1 MRSLL
6 LIANPAAGGGRVPK
20 LLPSVR
26 RRLDALGVSHRTAL
40 TSSLDDATEFTNDAL
55 DRGEIPVAF
64 SGDGVAGVVAR
75 AASYRDAAV
84 FGVLPGGTGNDFCG
98 HMGISQDAVEACDV
112 LANGSEHAIDLGEA
126 NGVRFLGIASFGYD
140 SLANESANAA
150 PRFLGSGVYIWGA
163 VSAIVRWRQAN
174 FTVVADGVEKNFE
187 GWSVLCANTSR
198 YGGGMLIAPDAAID
212 DGQFDVICTLKSSR
226 LRFIRM
232 FPKVF
237 KGTHIGDPNLDVS
250 RASEVAVSADRN
262 FTIYADGDPLTELP
276 ALIKIVPNAVKVLIP
291 A

>member
-1 MRSLL
+1 M
-6 LIANPAAGGGRVPK
+6 
-20 LLPSVR
+20 LPSVR
-26 RRLDALGVSHRTAL
+26 RRLDALGVPHRTAF
-40 TSSLDDATEFTNDAL
+40 TTSLDDAVTFTEEAL
-55 DRGEIPVAF
+55 DRGEVPVAF

-75 AASYRDAAV
+75 AASYRDGAV

-98 HMGISQDAVEACDV
+98 HVGISQDAVEACDV
-112 LANGSEHAIDLGEA
+112 LAHGVEQAIDLGEA

-163 VSAIVRWRQAN
+163 VSAVIRWKPAR
-174 FTVVADGVEKNFE
+174 FTVVADNEEKSFD

-198 YGGGMLIAPDAAID
+198 YGGGMLIAPNARID
-212 DGQFDVICTLKSSR
+212 DGEFDLICTLKTSR

-232 FPKVF
+232 LPKVF
-237 KGTHIGDPNLDVS
+237 KGTHIGDPNLVVS
-250 RASEVAVSADRN
+250 RASKVAVSADRP

-276 ALIKIVPNAVKVLIP
+276 AVIAVVPRAVKVLIP

>member
-1 MRSLL
+1 MTSIL
-6 LIANPAAGGGRVPK
+6 LIANPSAGGGRVPK

-26 RRLDALGVSHRTAL
+26 RKLDSLGIEHRTGL
-40 TSSLDDATEFTNDAL
+40 TSSLADAVTLTEQAL

-75 AASYRDAAV
+75 TASYHEGAV

-98 HMGISQDAVEACDV
+98 HVGIPSDAVEACEV
-112 LANGSEHAIDLGEA
+112 IANGVATEIDLGEA
-126 NGVRFLGIASFGYD
+126 NGERFLGIASFGYD
-140 SLANESANAA
+140 SLANEAANSA
-150 PRFLGSGVYIWGA
+150 PRFLGRGVYVWGA
-163 VSAIVRWRQAN
+163 ISALIRWRPAR
-174 FTVVADGVEKNFE
+174 FTVVADGIEKNFE

-198 YGGGMLIAPDAAID
+198 YGGGMLIAPNASID
-212 DGQFDVICTLKSSR
+212 DGKFDLICTLKSSR

-237 KGTHIGDPNLDVS
+237 KGTHIGDANLDVS
-250 RASEVAVSADRN
+250 LASAVVVSADRP

-276 ALIKIVPNAVKVLIP
+276 AELRIIPLAVKVLLP
-291 A
+291 Q

>member
-1 MRSLL
+1 MTSIL
-6 LIANPAAGGGRVPK
+6 LIANPAAGGGRVPN

-26 RRLDALGVSHRTAL
+26 RKLDALGIQHRTGL
-40 TSSLDDATEFTNDAL
+40 TSSLDDAVRLTNEAL
-55 DRGEIPVAF
+55 DQGEIPVAF

-75 AASYRDAAV
+75 TASYRPESV

-98 HMGISQDAVEACDV
+98 HVGIPDDPIEACEV
-112 LANGSEHAIDLGEA
+112 LASGVPTTIDLGEA

-150 PRFLGSGVYIWGA
+150 PRWLGSGVYIWGA
-163 VSAIVRWRQAN
+163 ISAVIRWKPAH
-174 FTVVADGVEKNFE
+174 FTVTADGAEKSFD

-198 YGGGMLIAPDAAID
+198 YGGGMLIAPNASIEDH
-212 DGQFDVICTLKSSR
+212 QFDLICTLDSSR

-237 KGTHIGDPNLDVS
+237 KGTHIDDNNLDVS
-250 RASEVAVSADRN
+250 HAREVVVSADRP

-276 ALIKIVPNAVKVLIP
+276 AEIRIIPSAVKVLLP

>member
-1 MRSLL
+1 MTSIL

-26 RRLDALGVSHRTAL
+26 RKLDSLGIQHRTGL
-40 TSSLDDATEFTNDAL
+40 TSSLDDAVRLTNEAL
-55 DRGEIPVAF
+55 DQGEIPVAF

-75 AASYRDAAV
+75 TASYRPESV

-98 HMGISQDAVEACDV
+98 HVGIPDDAVEACEV
-112 LANGSEHAIDLGEA
+112 LASGVPTTIDLGEA

-150 PRFLGSGVYIWGA
+150 PRWLGSGVYIWGA
-163 VSAIVRWRQAN
+163 ISAVIRWRPAH
-174 FTVVADGVEKNFE
+174 FTVTADGAEKSFD

-198 YGGGMLIAPDAAID
+198 YGGGMLIAPNASIEDH
-212 DGQFDVICTLKSSR
+212 QFDLICTLDSSR

-237 KGTHIGDPNLDVS
+237 KGTHIDDDNLDVS
-250 RASEVAVSADRN
+250 HAREVLVSADRP

-276 ALIKIVPNAVKVLIP
+276 AEIRILPSAVKVLLP

>member
-1 MRSLL
+1 VTSIL

-26 RRLDALGVSHRTAL
+26 RKLDSLGIQHRTGL
-40 TSSLDDATEFTNDAL
+40 TSSLDDAVRLTNEAL

-75 AASYRDAAV
+75 TASYRPESV

-98 HMGISQDAVEACDV
+98 HVGIPDDAVEACEV
-112 LANGSEHAIDLGEA
+112 LANGVSTTIDLGEA

-150 PRFLGSGVYIWGA
+150 PRWLGSGVYIWGA
-163 VSAIVRWRQAN
+163 ISAVIRWKPAH
-174 FTVVADGVEKNFE
+174 FTVTADGAEKSFE

-198 YGGGMLIAPDAAID
+198 YGGGMLIAPNASIEDH
-212 DGQFDVICTLKSSR
+212 QFDLICTLDSSR

-237 KGTHIGDPNLDVS
+237 KGTHIDDDNLDVS
-250 RASEVAVSADRN
+250 HAREVIVSADRP

-276 ALIKIVPNAVKVLIP
+276 AEIRILPSAVKVLLP

>member
-1 MRSLL
+1 MTSIL

-26 RRLDALGVSHRTAL
+26 RKLDSLGIQHRTGL
-40 TSSLDDATEFTNDAL
+40 TSSLDDAVRLTNDAL
-55 DRGEIPVAF
+55 DRREIPVAF

-75 AASYRDAAV
+75 TASYRPESV

-98 HMGISQDAVEACDV
+98 HVGIPDDAVEACEV
-112 LANGSEHAIDLGEA
+112 LASGVPTTIDLGEA

-150 PRFLGSGVYIWGA
+150 PRWLGSGVYIWGA
-163 VSAIVRWRQAN
+163 ISAVIRWKPAH
-174 FTVVADGVEKNFE
+174 FTVTADGAEKSFD

-198 YGGGMLIAPDAAID
+198 YGGGMLIAPNASIEDH
-212 DGQFDVICTLKSSR
+212 QFDLICTLDSSR

-237 KGTHIGDPNLDVS
+237 KGTHIDDDNLDVS
-250 RASEVAVSADRN
+250 HAREVIVSADRP

-276 ALIKIVPNAVKVLIP
+276 AEIRILPSAVKVLLP

>member
-1 MRSLL
+1 VTSIL

-26 RRLDALGVSHRTAL
+26 RKLDSLGIQHRTGL
-40 TSSLDDATEFTNDAL
+40 TSSLDDAVRLTNEAL

-75 AASYRDAAV
+75 TASYRPESV

-98 HMGISQDAVEACDV
+98 HVGIPDDAVEACEV
-112 LANGSEHAIDLGEA
+112 LASGVPTTIDLGEA

-150 PRFLGSGVYIWGA
+150 PRWLGSGVYIWGA
-163 VSAIVRWRQAN
+163 ISAVIRWKLAH
-174 FTVVADGVEKNFE
+174 FTVTADGAEKSFD

-198 YGGGMLIAPDAAID
+198 YGGGMLIAPNASIEDH
-212 DGQFDVICTLKSSR
+212 QFDLICTLDSSR

-237 KGTHIGDPNLDVS
+237 KGTHIDDDNLDVS
-250 RASEVAVSADRN
+250 HAREVIVSADRP

-276 ALIKIVPNAVKVLIP
+276 AEIRILPSAVKVLLP

>member
-1 MRSLL
+1 MTSIL

-26 RRLDALGVSHRTAL
+26 RKLDSLGIQHRTGL
-40 TSSLDDATEFTNDAL
+40 TSSLDDAVRLTNEAL
-55 DRGEIPVAF
+55 DRREIPVAF

-75 AASYRDAAV
+75 TASYRPESV

-98 HMGISQDAVEACDV
+98 HVGIPDDAVEACEV
-112 LANGSEHAIDLGEA
+112 LASGVPTTIDLGEA

-150 PRFLGSGVYIWGA
+150 PRWLGSGVYIWGA
-163 VSAIVRWRQAN
+163 ISAVIRWKPAH
-174 FTVVADGVEKNFE
+174 FTVTADGAEKSFD

-198 YGGGMLIAPDAAID
+198 YGGGMLIAPNASIEDH
-212 DGQFDVICTLKSSR
+212 QFDLICTLDSSR

-237 KGTHIGDPNLDVS
+237 KGTHIDDDNLDVS
-250 RASEVAVSADRN
+250 HAREVIVSADRP

-276 ALIKIVPNAVKVLIP
+276 AEIRILPSAVKVLLP

>member
-1 MRSLL
+1 VTSIL

-20 LLPSVR
+20 LLPAVR
-26 RRLDALGVSHRTAL
+26 RKLDSLGIEHRTGL
-40 TSSLDDATEFTNDAL
+40 TARLEDAAKFTNEAL

-75 AASYRDAAV
+75 AASYREDAV

-98 HMGISQDAVEACDV
+98 HVGIPDDAVEACEV
-112 LANGSEHAIDLGEA
+112 LANGVPTTIDLGEA

-163 VSAIVRWRQAN
+163 ISAVIRWKMTT
-174 FTVVADGVEKNFE
+174 FTVLADGADKSFK
-187 GWSVLCANTSR
+187 GWSLLCANTSR
-198 YGGGMLIAPDAAID
+198 YGGGMLIAPNASITDH
-212 DGQFDVICTLKSSR
+212 QFDLICTLESSR

-237 KGTHIGDPNLDVS
+237 KGEHIDDDNLDVS
-250 RASEVAVSADRN
+250 HAREVIVSADRP

-276 ALIKIVPNAVKVLIP
+276 AEIRVVPDAVKVLLP

>member
-1 MRSLL
+1 VTSIL

-26 RRLDALGVSHRTAL
+26 RKLDSLGIEHRTAL
-40 TSSLDDATEFTNDAL
+40 TAKLEDAVDLTNEAL

-75 AASYRDAAV
+75 TASYREGSV

-98 HMGISQDAVEACDV
+98 HVGIPDDAVDACEV
-112 LANGSEHAIDLGEA
+112 LATGVPTAIDLGEA

-163 VSAIVRWRQAN
+163 ISALIRWKMAT
-174 FTVVADGVEKNFE
+174 FTVLADGNDKSFE
-187 GWSVLCANTSR
+187 GWSLVCANTSR
-198 YGGGMLIAPDAAID
+198 YGGGMLIAPNASIEDH
-212 DGQFDVICTLKSSR
+212 QFDLICTLKSSR
-226 LRFIRM
+226 RRFIWM

-237 KGTHIGDPNLDVS
+237 KGAHINDDNLDVS
-250 RASEVAVSADRN
+250 HARELIVSADRP
-262 FTIYADGDPLTELP
+262 FTIYADGDPLTQLP
-276 ALIKIVPNAVKVLIP
+276 AEIRIIADAVKVLLP

>member
-1 MRSLL
+1 MTSIL

-26 RRLDALGVSHRTAL
+26 RKLDSLGIQHRTGL
-40 TSSLDDATEFTNDAL
+40 TSSLDDAVRLTNEAL

-75 AASYRDAAV
+75 TASYRPESV

-98 HMGISQDAVEACDV
+98 HVGIPDDAVEACEV
-112 LANGSEHAIDLGEA
+112 LANGVSTTIDLGEA

-150 PRFLGSGVYIWGA
+150 PRWLGSGVYIWGA
-163 VSAIVRWRQAN
+163 ISAVIRWKPAH
-174 FTVVADGVEKNFE
+174 FTVTADGAEKSFE

-198 YGGGMLIAPDAAID
+198 YGGGMLIAPNASIEDH
-212 DGQFDVICTLKSSR
+212 QFDLICTLDSSR

-237 KGTHIGDPNLDVS
+237 KGTHIDDDNLDVS
-250 RASEVAVSADRN
+250 HAREVIVSADRP

-276 ALIKIVPNAVKVLIP
+276 AEIRILPSAVKVLLP

>member
-6 LIANPAAGGGRVPK
+6 LIVNPAAGGGRIPK

-26 RRLDALGVSHRTAL
+26 RRLDALGLSHRTEL
-40 TSSLDDATEFTNDAL
+40 TTSLDDATEFTNDAL

-75 AASYRDAAV
+75 AASYREGAV

-98 HMGISQDAVEACDV
+98 HVGISQDAVEACDV
-112 LANGSEHAIDLGEA
+112 LANGREHAIDLGEA

-140 SLANESANAA
+140 SLANEAANAA

-174 FTVVADGVEKNFE
+174 FAVVADGVEKNFE

-212 DGQFDVICTLKSSR
+212 DGQFDVICTLKTSR

-237 KGTHIGDPNLDVS
+237 KGTHIDDPNLDVS

-276 ALIKIVPNAVKVLIP
+276 AVIKIVPNAVKVLIP

>member
-1 MRSLL
+1 MTSIL

-26 RRLDALGVSHRTAL
+26 RKLDALGVNHRTGL
-40 TSSLDDATEFTNDAL
+40 TANLEDAVRLTDEAL
-55 DRGEIPVAF
+55 DNGEIPVAF

-75 AASYRDAAV
+75 TASYRPDSV

-98 HMGISQDAVEACDV
+98 HVGIPDDAVAACEV
-112 LANGSEHAIDLGEA
+112 LASGVPTAIDLGEA

-150 PRFLGSGVYIWGA
+150 PRWLGSGVYIWGA
-163 VSAIVRWRQAN
+163 ISALIRWKPARFN
-174 FTVVADGVEKNFE
+174 VVADGSEKSFD

-198 YGGGMLIAPDAAID
+198 YGGGMLIAPNAEID
-212 DGQFDVICTLKSSR
+212 DQQFDLICTLKTSR
-226 LRFIRM
+226 WRFIRM

-237 KGTHIGDPNLDVS
+237 KGTHIDDDNLEVS
-250 RASEVAVSADRN
+250 HARELSVSADRP

-276 ALIKIVPNAVKVLIP
+276 AEIRILPAAVKVLLP

>member
-40 TSSLDDATEFTNDAL
+40 TTSLDDATEFTNDAL
-55 DRGEIPVAF
+55 DRDEIPVAF

-112 LANGSEHAIDLGEA
+112 LANGREHAIDLGEA

-163 VSAIVRWRQAN
+163 VSAIARWRQAN
-174 FTVVADGVEKNFE
+174 FTVVADGVEKNFA

-198 YGGGMLIAPDAAID
+198 YGGGMLIAPDASID

-276 ALIKIVPNAVKVLIP
+276 AVIKIVPNAVKVLIP

>member
-1 MRSLL
+1 MTSIL

-26 RRLDALGVSHRTAL
+26 RKLDSLGLEHRTGL
-40 TSSLDDATEFTNDAL
+40 TACLEDAVELTNEAL

-75 AASYRDAAV
+75 TASYREGGV

-98 HMGISQDAVEACDV
+98 HVGIPEDAVEACDV
-112 LANGSEHAIDLGEA
+112 LATGVPTTIDLGEA

-163 VSAIVRWRQAN
+163 ISALVRWKMAT
-174 FTVVADGVEKNFE
+174 FTVLADGNDKSFK
-187 GWSVLCANTSR
+187 GWTLLCANTSR
-198 YGGGMLIAPDAAID
+198 YGGGMLIAPNASIEDH
-212 DGQFDVICTLKSSR
+212 QFDLICTLETSR

-237 KGTHIGDPNLDVS
+237 KGEHIGDDNLDVS
-250 RASEVAVSADRN
+250 HAREVIVSADRP

-276 ALIKIVPNAVKVLIP
+276 AEIRILPDAVKVLLP

>member
-1 MRSLL
+1 VTSIL

-26 RRLDALGVSHRTAL
+26 RKLDSLGIQHRTGL
-40 TSSLDDATEFTNDAL
+40 TSSLDDAVRLTNEAL

-75 AASYRDAAV
+75 TASYRPESV

-98 HMGISQDAVEACDV
+98 HVGIPDDAVEACEV
-112 LANGSEHAIDLGEA
+112 LASGVPTTIDLGEA

-150 PRFLGSGVYIWGA
+150 PRWLGSGVYIWGA
-163 VSAIVRWRQAN
+163 ISAVIRWKPAH
-174 FTVVADGVEKNFE
+174 FTVTADGAEKSFD

-198 YGGGMLIAPDAAID
+198 YGGGMLIAPNASIEDH
-212 DGQFDVICTLKSSR
+212 QFDLICTLDSSR

-237 KGTHIGDPNLDVS
+237 KGTHIDDDNLDVS
-250 RASEVAVSADRN
+250 HAREVIVSADRP

-276 ALIKIVPNAVKVLIP
+276 AEIRILPSAVKVLLP

>member
-1 MRSLL
+1 VTSIL

-26 RRLDALGVSHRTAL
+26 RKLDSLGIQHRTGL
-40 TSSLDDATEFTNDAL
+40 TSSLDDAVRLTNEAL
-55 DRGEIPVAF
+55 DQGEIPVAF

-75 AASYRDAAV
+75 TASYRPESV

-98 HMGISQDAVEACDV
+98 HVGIPDDAVEACEV
-112 LANGSEHAIDLGEA
+112 LASGVPTTIDLGEA

-150 PRFLGSGVYIWGA
+150 PRWLGGGVYIWGA
-163 VSAIVRWRQAN
+163 ISAVVRWKPAH
-174 FTVVADGVEKNFE
+174 FTVAADGVKKDFD

-198 YGGGMLIAPDAAID
+198 YGGGMLIAPNASIEDH
-212 DGQFDVICTLKSSR
+212 QFDLICTLDSSR

-237 KGTHIGDPNLDVS
+237 KGTHIDDDNLDVS
-250 RASEVAVSADRN
+250 HAREVSVSADRP

-276 ALIKIVPNAVKVLIP
+276 AEIRILPAAVKVLLP

>member
-1 MRSLL
+1 MPSIL

-26 RRLDALGVSHRTAL
+26 RKLDALGVSHRTDL
-40 TSSLDDATEFTNDAL
+40 TASLEDAVRLTDEAL

-75 AASYRDAAV
+75 TASYRSGSV

-98 HMGISQDAVEACDV
+98 HVGIPDDAVAACEV
-112 LANGSEHAIDLGEA
+112 LASGTATAIDLGEA

-140 SLANESANAA
+140 SLANEAANAA
-150 PRFLGSGVYIWGA
+150 PRWLGSGVYIWGA
-163 VSAIVRWRQAN
+163 ISALVRWKPAR
-174 FTVVADGVEKNFE
+174 FSVVADGAEKSFE

-198 YGGGMLIAPDAAID
+198 YGGGMLIAPNAAID
-212 DGQFDVICTLKSSR
+212 DNQFDLICTLKSSR
-226 LRFIRM
+226 WRFVRM
-232 FPKVF
+232 LPKVF
-237 KGTHIGDPNLDVS
+237 KGTHIGDDNLDVS
-250 RASEVAVSADRN
+250 HAREVSVNADRP

-276 ALIKIVPNAVKVLIP
+276 AEIRILPAAVKVLLP

>member
-1 MRSLL
+1 VTSIL

-26 RRLDALGVSHRTAL
+26 RKLDSLGIQHRTGL
-40 TSSLDDATEFTNDAL
+40 TSSLDDAVRLTNEAL
-55 DRGEIPVAF
+55 DQGEIPVAF

-75 AASYRDAAV
+75 TASYRPESV

-98 HMGISQDAVEACDV
+98 HVGIPDDAVEACEV
-112 LANGSEHAIDLGEA
+112 LASGVPTTIDLGEA

-150 PRFLGSGVYIWGA
+150 PRWLGSGVYIWGA
-163 VSAIVRWRQAN
+163 ISAVIRWKPAR
-174 FTVVADGVEKNFE
+174 FTVTADGAEKSFV

-198 YGGGMLIAPDAAID
+198 YGGGMLIAPNASIEDH
-212 DGQFDVICTLKSSR
+212 QFDLICTLDSSR

-237 KGTHIGDPNLDVS
+237 KGTHIDDDNLDVS
-250 RASEVAVSADRN
+250 HAREVIVSADRP

-276 ALIKIVPNAVKVLIP
+276 AEIRILPSAVKVLLP

>member
-1 MRSLL
+1 MRRKLDSLG
-6 LIANPAAGGGRVPK
+6 IQ
-20 LLPSVR
+20 
-26 RRLDALGVSHRTAL
+26 HRTGL
-40 TSSLDDATEFTNDAL
+40 TSSLDDAVRLTNEAL
-55 DRGEIPVAF
+55 DQGEIPVAF

-75 AASYRDAAV
+75 TASYRPESV

-98 HMGISQDAVEACDV
+98 HVGIPDDAVEACEV
-112 LANGSEHAIDLGEA
+112 LASGVPTTIDLGEA

-150 PRFLGSGVYIWGA
+150 PRWLGSGVYIWGA
-163 VSAIVRWRQAN
+163 ISAVIRWKPAH
-174 FTVVADGVEKNFE
+174 FTVTADGAEKSFD

-198 YGGGMLIAPDAAID
+198 YGGGMLIAPNASIEDH
-212 DGQFDVICTLKSSR
+212 QFDLICTLDSSR

-237 KGTHIGDPNLDVS
+237 KGTHIDDDNLDVS
-250 RASEVAVSADRN
+250 HAREVIVSADRP

-276 ALIKIVPNAVKVLIP
+276 AEIRILPSAVKVLLP